1 MSNDHNANGIL
12 KSVKIVDA
20 IDDETSLSS
29 ALEEDYELI
38 KLIREREHQKEIEI
52 DIDDL

>member
-1 MSNDHNANGIL
+1 MGNDDNANDIL
-12 KSVKIVDA
+12 KSVKIIDA
-20 IDDETSLSS
+20 IDGETSLSS

-38 KLIREREHQKEIEI
+38 KLVREREHQKEIEI